1 MPQNINGFLYT
12 LNKSSQTFT
21 ILVDITEININ
32 YAFVF
37 FLCYAI
43 TLFNF
48 NLEITLKRP
57 VSGLSGIN
65 FTAPWYNL
73 SLN

>member
-1 MPQNINGFLYT
+1 MKMPQNINGFLYT

-48 NLEITLKRP
+48 NLEITLKSFRTEWNKFYCSM
-57 VSGLSGIN
+57 V
-65 FTAPWYNL
+65 
-73 SLN
+73 